1 MIFETV
7 VVGPMQVNCYVLAS
21 EPNSKCIIIDP
32 GAEERKIRKV
42 MEKHKLIP
50 ECVINTHGHF
60 DHIGCDDAFGVP
72 VYVHEK
78 DLPMLE
84 EPKLNMSGF
93 FSLPYRVSSSI
104 RVLQDKDRIK
114 TQSLEL
120 EVIHVPGHTRGGIAL
135 LVKKPE
141 SDILITGDSLFYQG
155 IGRSDLEG
163 GDEGQLIRSIREK
176 LISLPDETK
185 VYPGHGPSSTIGQE
199 RLSNPYLGQ

>member
-1 MIFETV
+1 MIFETI
-7 VVGPMQVNCYVLAS
+7 VVGPMQVNCYILAP
-21 EPNSKCIIIDP
+21 EQNSKCIIIDP
-32 GAEERKIRKV
+32 GADERKIRKV
-42 MEKHKLIP
+42 LEKHKLVP
-50 ECVINTHGHF
+50 ECVVNTHGHF

-78 DLPMLE
+78 DLSLLE
-84 EPKLNMSGF
+84 EPKMNMSGF
-93 FSLPYRVSSSI
+93 FSVPYKVSSSI
-104 RVLQDKDRIK
+104 RVLRDKDSVKIK
-114 TQSLEL
+114 GMEL

-141 SDILITGDSLFYQG
+141 SGILITGDSLFCQG

-163 GDEGQLIRSIREK
+163 GDEEQLIRSIREK

-199 RLSNPYLGQ
+199 KLNNPFLR

>member
-1 MIFETV
+1 MIFETI
-7 VVGPMQVNCYVLAS
+7 VVGPMQVNCYILAP
-21 EPNSKCIIIDP
+21 EQNSKCIIIDP
-32 GAEERKIRKV
+32 GADERKIRKV
-42 MEKHKLIP
+42 LEKHKLVP
-50 ECVINTHGHF
+50 ECVVNTHGHF

-78 DLPMLE
+78 DLSLLE
-84 EPKLNMSGF
+84 EPKMNMSGF
-93 FSLPYRVSSSI
+93 FSVPYKVSSSI
-104 RVLQDKDRIK
+104 RVLRDKDSVKIK
-114 TQSLEL
+114 GMEL

-141 SDILITGDSLFYQG
+141 SRILITGDSLFCQG

-163 GDEGQLIRSIREK
+163 GDEEQLIRSIREK

-199 RLSNPYLGQ
+199 KLNNPFLR

>member
-1 MIFETV
+1 MILETV
-7 VVGPMQVNCYVLAS
+7 VVGPMQVNCYILAS
-21 EPNSKCIIIDP
+21 AQNSKCIIIDP

-42 MEKHKLIP
+42 LEKHKLVP

-72 VYVHEK
+72 VYVHEEDK
-78 DLPMLE
+78 PLLE

-93 FSLPYRVSSSI
+93 FSLPYKVSSSI
-104 RVLQDKDRIK
+104 RVLRDKDRVKI
-114 TQSLEL
+114 QDMEL

-141 SDILITGDSLFYQG
+141 SGILITGDSLFCQG
-155 IGRSDLEG
+155 IGRTDLEG

-176 LISLPDETK
+176 LTSLPDETK

-199 RLSNPYLGQ
+199 KLSNPYLG